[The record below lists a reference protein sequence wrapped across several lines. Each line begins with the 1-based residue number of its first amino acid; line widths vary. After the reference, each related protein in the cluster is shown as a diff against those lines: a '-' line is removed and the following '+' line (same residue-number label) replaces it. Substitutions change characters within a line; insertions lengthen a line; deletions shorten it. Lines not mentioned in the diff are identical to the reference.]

1 MRVLLVNATFG
12 GVSGSGRHVKLLHDF
27 LRDRVDFELWT
38 VDTIGCLNVRKLKN
52 ASFYL
57 KCKLRQIPKDIDI
70 IHVHNPKFAGLF
82 DERKKNVL
90 TVHGSYEE
98 ELMLQYGPLIRPI
111 VWYIRRNLKKANEIT
126 CIDPHVAER
135 TGWTWIPNM
144 IDVSEVERVPP
155 VEGEPRLLWIGRD
168 DPVKNHA
175 LFREVAR
182 IAYEELGVKSLAL
195 GIPRGRYPEEE
206 WIEYKVVPWS
216 SVIAYLKN
224 AYALV
229 ITSKV
234 EGFPTTILEAWASKC
249 PVVSPPLPSIVKL
262 NELLGQVIHIT
273 GGYDPKEFLSKIRV
287 ILDGKTEKI
296 IEKCSLIVREKFDA
310 RVVSERYLEL
320 YRRLL
325 FSSQKG

>member
-12 GVSGSGRHVKLLHDF
+12 GVSGSGRHVRLLYDF
-27 LRDRVDFELWT
+27 LKNKVDFELWT
-38 VDTIGCLNVRKLKN
+38 IETIGCLNIKKLKN

-57 KCKLRQIPKDIDI
+57 RCKLRRVSEDIDI

-82 DERKKNVL
+82 DEKRKNVL

-98 ELMLQYGPLIRPI
+98 ELMLQYGPLIKPI
-111 VWYIRRNLKKANEIT
+111 VWYIRRNLKKADEIT
-126 CIDPHVAER
+126 CVDPHVAER

-144 IDVSEVERVPP
+144 IDVSEIKRIPP

-182 IAYEELGVKSLAL
+182 MAYEELGVKSLAL

-216 SVIAYLKN
+216 NVIAYLKN

-249 PVVSPPLPSIVKL
+249 PVISPPLPSIVKL

-287 ILDGKTEKI
+287 ILDGKAEKI
-296 IEKCSLIVREKFDA
+296 IEKCSLIVKEKFDA
-310 RVVSERYLEL
+310 RVVSEKYLEL

-325 FSSQKG
+325 FSS